1 MVACLLICSLITL
14 IFVCWEKKKK
24 KMHINCVFILLKCI
38 CNMPCVLCICRCS
51 LCSGGLCTMMY
62 VDSIHNAARMKAHSE
77 WFSITRI
84 IHIYI
89 YFNWL
94 STSTYI
100 YSIFVVAIYTHVL
113 SRYIAVEQPILLS
126 TGMFWIILK
135 CNCIDYI
142 FVFVFALCS
151 SSMHSSSARRKLH
164 SDYLEPF
171 FFSFWYAKNGSSNV
185 CQ

>member
-1 MVACLLICSLITL
+1 MAVALCIRWYGGDSKWGPSMSHGCLFAYMFAHNAHIRVLR
-14 IFVCWEKKKK
+14 KKGK

-89 YFNWL
+89 YIFQLTQHINIYIFNICCG
-94 STSTYI
+94 Y
-100 YSIFVVAIYTHVL
+100 FVALYRGRTADFIIDWHVL
-113 SRYIAVEQPILLS
+113 NNFEMQ
-126 TGMFWIILK
+126 
-135 CNCIDYI
+135 
-142 FVFVFALCS
+142 
-151 SSMHSSSARRKLH
+151 LH
-164 SDYLEPF
+164 WLYFCFRFCPL
-171 FFSFWYAKNGSSNV
+171 
-185 CQ
+185 Q